1 MPSLETVSIYVINEA
16 DGCSDLTVES
26 DVSFTACSQTY
37 VVRISNQSNAVGPFS
52 IYTGST
58 SGTPVYSAVTRVN
71 MVAGQTFVLT
81 NPDQIGC
88 ETPTP
93 TPTPT
98 VTPTVS
104 VTPTV
109 TPTIPGSP
117 TPTTTSSPTPTPTIT
132 PTITPTETLTPTP
145 TISVTPTITPTI
157 SVTPTITSTPTVTP
171 TSTVT
176 PTISVTPTITPTI
189 SVTPSVTPTLTP
201 TTTPTISLTPSV
213 TPTLT
218 PTKTPTQTPTNTP
231 TNTPTPSITPTISVT
246 PTITPTTTIT
256 PTPTITV
263 TPTITPTTTPTITP
277 TSTVTPTVTPSS
289 AAFFAYIF
297 AEPQDVTSLT
307 NLYDTLT
314 ASGATWTGYG
324 NEANAP
330 AADGN
335 YSSNMNIYAQYS
347 GFTLGGGNFISS
359 PNVLKSTIRQSSG
372 SGTDSYGC
380 SQSQYVYGTI
390 QVPLSGVNTS
400 IQYFYSVWIPLAG
413 VGGTMSNMT
422 MDIGSGSA
430 CSNNIAN
437 DEIPSPSLSALDVTI
452 GSGAAIPAGTYRILW
467 LPATGLQPAGTP
479 LTSPLYFRGEAKT

>member
-26 DVSFTACSQTY
+26 EVSFTACSQTY

-52 IYTGST
+52 IYTGAT

-98 VTPTVS
+98 VTPTIGVTS
-104 VTPTV
+104 TPTPTVTTTPTVTSTPTV
-109 TPTIPGSP
+109 TPTP
-117 TPTTTSSPTPTPTIT
+117 TVTKTVTPTIT
-132 PTITPTETLTPTP
+132 LSPTP

-157 SVTPTITSTPTVTP
+157 TITPTVTATPTITP

-176 PTISVTPTITPTI
+176 PTISVTPTVTPTI
-189 SVTPSVTPTLTP
+189 SVTPTITPTVTK
-201 TTTPTISLTPSV
+201 TVTPTISLTPSV

-263 TPTITPTTTPTITP
+263 TPTITPTVTPTITP

-347 GFTLGGGNFISS
+347 GFTLGGGNFIST

-400 IQYFYSVWIPLAG
+400 IQYFYSVWVPLAG